1 MAKVDQGYLGILG
14 KKTGCQALR
23 LYKSLAFM
31 KCRLKIN
38 PELRKVANASGCCR
52 VPEIEMSD
60 VLCGT
65 EAPSTFTK
73 HDTEL
78 GMQHQRGCPA
88 SIGMGIPVQIFTW
101 WESAAI
107 FCSSQSGLC
116 LLCVRCEGLQ
126 QVRCPSTESRDAQV
140 LQWS

>member
-1 MAKVDQGYLGILG
+1 MQ
-14 KKTGCQALR
+14 TEN
-23 LYKSLAFM
+23 KSRAQKGS
-31 KCRLKIN
+31 KCLW
-38 PELRKVANASGCCR
+38 LFR

-65 EAPSTFTK
+65 EAPSTFSK
-73 HDTEL
+73 HDNEL

-107 FCSSQSGLC
+107 FCSSQPGLC